1 MGTCVSLIFRCD
13 FTHIILLGIKT
24 FIFHGFGVQGQF
36 GWLAH
41 FHKWLITWIWF
52 HHLTTPKIQHRYKP
66 EMILFKYGKFGY
78 LYLFQGGGLRL
89 FAPQDYFEDSRLASW
104 ICWFRQ
110 FLKISMAM
118 LQVAAAHLLGNI
130 FLTLH
135 DCQGI
140 MESFHKAHRLHMS
153 IHVIKSQFP
162 QVVPRC
168 IYISLNGRSV

>member
-78 LYLFQGGGLRL
+78 LYLFQGGGVKIICTAGL
-89 FAPQDYFEDSRLASW
+89 FWRQPPCLLNLLISTISKDFNGHVAGCSCTFAWEYFPDASW
-104 ICWFRQ
+104 LSRYHGKF
-110 FLKISMAM
+110 S
-118 LQVAAAHLLGNI
+118 
-130 FLTLH
+130 
-135 DCQGI
+135 QGTP
-140 MESFHKAHRLHMS
+140 FAYVNTRH
-153 IHVIKSQFP
+153 
-162 QVVPRC
+162 
-168 IYISLNGRSV
+168 